1 MTRINTNIGSLIS
14 QTTLARNNDRLSVA
28 LQRFSTGF
36 RINVGKDDPAGLIA
50 SEALRSD
57 LTSVDRAIGNSERAN
72 QVIAT
77 ADSALGQVSKLLND
91 IRGLVVEAAN
101 KGALSDD
108 QIAANQLQIDSSLEA
123 INRIARTTTFQGR
136 RLLDGSLD
144 FLSNIDSVSSVT
156 DLEVTQANLG
166 ATGKISVDVDIAAA
180 ATKAEITNS
189 GFSAATQATATLR
202 FAPEA
207 VLTGFTDANA
217 EVTIRA
223 TEAGTKYEGI
233 AVSFVTGS
241 TAVGS
246 EYAVYDKDANTIQVY
261 INNTSATTAANV
273 ASAINAL
280 AEFDATATGAGA
292 IDGSDANDAAVTD
305 TTDADEIAI
314 TAASAGPDFNNLK
327 ISVVTDSG
335 TAAGSPTAAYDPN
348 ANTLVLTVNDTS
360 DTTLANAAS
369 AINGLAEFTAAATS
383 NGDGNIKP
391 TSADVKATANTDT
404 TGGGVLNDNLVINV
418 GGADGSQVFNFQK
431 GASINQVVNSI
442 KLVSDATGVTAIRNN
457 TTLTL
462 QSTAYGSS
470 AFVNVEVISEGSLGT
485 FQDNLSASR
494 ATGTDIDATVNG
506 IKANG
511 DGNSLS
517 ISTASLSLNLTV
529 EDGSSTNFE
538 FDITGGGA
546 LFQLG
551 PDVVSTQQARLGIAS
566 LNTASLGGSAGRLY
580 ELASGEAKSLQTDAA
595 GAAKVIDQ
603 VINKVTRFRGRLGAF
618 QRTAVDTNIASL
630 NDLKVNLAAA
640 ESSIRDADFAAESA
654 RLTRAQILVQSS
666 TSVLAIANSQP
677 QNVLALLR

>member
-1 MTRINTNIGSLIS
+1 MTRINTNVGSLIAQS
-14 QTTLARNNDRLSVA
+14 TLARNNADLALA
-28 LQRFSTGF
+28 LQRLSTGL

-57 LTSVDRAIGNSERAN
+57 LTSVDRAISNSERAN

-101 KGALSDD
+101 EGAISDD

-144 FLSNIDSVSSVT
+144 FTSNIDTVSSVT

-166 ATGKISVDVDIAAA
+166 TAGKISVDVDISAA
-180 ATKAEITNS
+180 ATRAEITTD

-207 VLTGFTDANA
+207 ILENFTDPGA
-217 EVTIRA
+217 EVTVRA

-233 AVSFVTGS
+233 TVSFIADS

-246 EYAVYDKDANTIQVY
+246 EYAVYDADAKTIKVH

-280 AEFDATATGAGA
+280 AEFEASATGAGA
-292 IDGSDANDAAVTD
+292 IDGSDATD
-305 TTDADEIAI
+305 IGVSDVTDADEIVI

-327 ISVVTDSG
+327 ISVKTDSG
-335 TAAGSPTAAYDPN
+335 TAAGSPTAAYDPD
-348 ANTLVLTVNDTS
+348 ANTLVLTVNDTNT
-360 DTTLANAAS
+360 TTLANAAT
-369 AINGLAEFTAAATS
+369 AINNLAEFTATANG
-383 NGDGNIKP
+383 NGDGYIDP
-391 TSADVKATANTDT
+391 TTADTAATANTDT
-404 TGGGVLNDNLVINV
+404 TGGGTLQDDLVISIS
-418 GGADGSQVFNFQK
+418 GLAGSQVFNFEK
-431 GASINQVVNSI
+431 GASINQVVDSI
-442 KLVSDATGVTAIRNN
+442 KLVSDATGVTAERNN
-457 TTLTL
+457 LTL
-462 QSTAYGSS
+462 KLRSTDYGSK
-470 AFVNVEVISEGSLGT
+470 AFVDVEVINEGAQGT

-494 ATGTDIDATVNG
+494 AYGTDIDATVNG

-511 DGNSLS
+511 DGNTLS
-517 ISTASLSLNLTV
+517 ISTASLALSVTV
-529 EDGSSTNFE
+529 EEGSSTNFE
-538 FDITGGGA
+538 FEITGGGA

-580 ELASGEAKSLQTDAA
+580 ELGSGEAKSLVNDAA
-595 GAAKVIDQ
+595 GAAKIVDQ
-603 VINKVTRFRGRLGAF
+603 VINKVTRLRGRLGAF
-618 QRTAVDTNIASL
+618 QRTAIDTNIASL

-640 ESSIRDADFAAESA
+640 ESSIRDADFAEESA

>member
-1 MTRINTNIGSLIS
+1 MTRINTNVGSLIAQS
-14 QTTLARNNDRLSVA
+14 TLARNNADLALA
-28 LQRFSTGF
+28 LQRLSTGL

-57 LTSVDRAIGNSERAN
+57 LTSVDRAISNSERAN

-101 KGALSDD
+101 EGAISDD

-144 FLSNIDSVSSVT
+144 FTSNIDTVSSVT

-166 ATGKISVDVDIAAA
+166 TAGKISVDVDISAA
-180 ATKAEITNS
+180 ATRAEITTD

-207 VLTGFTDANA
+207 ILENFTDPGA
-217 EVTIRA
+217 EVTVRA

-233 AVSFVTGS
+233 TVSFIADS

-246 EYAVYDKDANTIQVY
+246 EYAVYDADAKTIKVH

-280 AEFDATATGAGA
+280 AEFEASATGAGA
-292 IDGSDANDAAVTD
+292 IDGSDATD
-305 TTDADEIAI
+305 IGVSDVTDADEIVI

-327 ISVVTDSG
+327 ISVKTDSG
-335 TAAGSPTAAYDPN
+335 TAAGSPTAAYDPD
-348 ANTLVLTVNDTS
+348 ANTLVLTVNDTNT
-360 DTTLANAAS
+360 TTLANAAT
-369 AINGLAEFTAAATS
+369 AINNLAEFTATANG
-383 NGDGNIKP
+383 NGDGYIDP
-391 TSADVKATANTDT
+391 TTADTAATANTDT
-404 TGGGVLNDNLVINV
+404 TGGGTLQDDLVISIS
-418 GGADGSQVFNFQK
+418 GLAGSQVFNFEK
-431 GASINQVVNSI
+431 GASINQVVDSI
-442 KLVSDATGVTAIRNN
+442 KLVSDATGVTAERNN
-457 TTLTL
+457 LTL
-462 QSTAYGSS
+462 KLRSTDYGSK
-470 AFVNVEVISEGSLGT
+470 AFVDVEVINEGAQGT

-494 ATGTDIDATVNG
+494 AYGTDIDATVNG

-511 DGNSLS
+511 DGNTLS
-517 ISTASLSLNLTV
+517 ISTASLALSVTV
-529 EDGSSTNFE
+529 EEGSSTNFE
-538 FDITGGGA
+538 FEITGGGA

-580 ELASGEAKSLQTDAA
+580 ELGSGEAKSLVNDAA
-595 GAAKVIDQ
+595 GAAKIVDQ
-603 VINKVTRFRGRLGAF
+603 AINKVTRIRGRLGAF
-618 QRTAVDTNIASL
+618 QRTAIATNIASL
-630 NDLKVNLAAA
+630 SDLKVNLAAA
-640 ESSIRDADFAAESA
+640 ESSIRDADFAEESA